1 MQWFDAALAPPDALS
16 RFPVM
21 SLPPPDRPDAHTPA
35 GVFLGDMAVSEVT
48 VRLRAAGLDVR
59 TQARCS
65 QRLVAAG
72 SSGVRAAGSSGGVPR
87 AALRRP
93 CPQGMC
99 AVVQGGQVVVRQ
111 EGGAARSRLV
121 VEGCVTPL
129 YYQVREIVYAQYRL
143 VA

>member
-1 MQWFDAALAPPDALS
+1 
-16 RFPVM
+16 
-21 SLPPPDRPDAHTPA
+21 
-35 GVFLGDMAVSEVT
+35 
-48 VRLRAAGLDVR
+48 
-59 TQARCS
+59 
-65 QRLVAAG
+65 
-72 SSGVRAAGSSGGVPR
+72 
-87 AALRRP
+87 
-93 CPQGMC
+93 MC